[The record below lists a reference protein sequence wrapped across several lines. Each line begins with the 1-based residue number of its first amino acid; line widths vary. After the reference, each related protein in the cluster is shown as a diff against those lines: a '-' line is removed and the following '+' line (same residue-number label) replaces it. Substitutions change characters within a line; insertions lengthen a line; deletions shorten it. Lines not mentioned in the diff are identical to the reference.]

1 MKELVYQPNRTLS
14 CSASCP
20 VCPPITQEAFR
31 KFHSLIPLLEQT
43 ARTPSPS
50 DPASSDRFS
59 RPANPPR
66 DLSLSSRS
74 QSHSRVTFIKSHP
87 LFVHPTPPSPP
98 PRAPDGIVDEHRR
111 ASASDGWPF
120 RTLLDRGALL
130 GSLHLRRTNQA
141 GSRCLRFVRT
151 L

>member
-1 MKELVYQPNRTLS
+1 MKELVYQPNRTIS

-43 ARTPSPS
+43 GRTPSPS

-87 LFVHPTPPSPP
+87 LSVHPPP
-98 PRAPDGIVDEHRR
+98 PTRAPAGIVDEHRR
-111 ASASDGWPF
+111 AYGWPF

-141 GSRCLRFVRT
+141 GSRCLLFVRT